1 MKTRELDGY
10 LLAIIS
16 ALGFSTL
23 GIFAIYGYRS
33 GLSTFTMLTIRFAG
47 TALFFIPWILVT
59 RERFPSRKDAIMLAG
74 MGGIGYTSMAA
85 LFFEANRIA
94 PVGIVSAILYT
105 FPAIVVLSLSL
116 LGWERMTGMKAMA
129 LAGTFTGMVLIVLAS
144 SSFSLGTGI
153 PLLGIVMGVGASL
166 IYSAYIVVGTSVLRR
181 VSAPMAT
188 FIVMGSAAVVCIA
201 VGSATG
207 SLSPIGID
215 DSWIIAGLVIPATA
229 LAVAGFFFAMQR
241 IGSGRTSIISNV
253 EPVGAVFLGWA
264 VLGQRLSPLQYVG
277 AAVIIVSAFLLSRK
291 MTEAGKV

>member
-23 GIFAIYGYRS
+23 GIFAIFGYRN
-33 GLSTFTMLTIRFAG
+33 GLSTFTMLTVRFAG
-47 TALFFIPWILVT
+47 TALFFLPWILVT
-59 RERFPSRKDAIMLAG
+59 GERFPSTKDAIMLAG

-129 LAGTFTGMVLIVLAS
+129 LVGTFTGMVLIVLAS
-144 SSFSLGTGI
+144 SSFSLGTTI

-188 FIVMGSAAVVCIA
+188 FIVMGTAAVVCIA
-201 VGSATG
+201 AGSATG
-207 SLSPIGID
+207 SLSPIGMD
-215 DSWIIAGLVIPATA
+215 DSWIVAGLVIPATA

-264 VLGQRLSPLQYVG
+264 VLGQRLTPLQYVG
-277 AAVIIVSAFLLSRK
+277 AAVIIISAFLLSRK